1 MRAGSHGQVPGQQ
14 MWKWAPSPLPD
25 RGQAGAPS
33 AVGISGPLPAGPCS
47 MMPSLFSIISWFV
60 RTFKYMFGLRFDIK
74 GRQKLEV
81 DHPCVIISNHQ
92 SILDMMGKAGPR
104 RGWWESWPFPAAGP
118 ARDPAPVSVGE
129 MLQGGRARARMS
141 RRARGCGPGP
151 AGPVPPCSH
160 TKLHVPDAAHGA
172 LTAGSAASLPPFAGG
187 RQGWLVG
194 RHDGPGPVGG
204 RGTGPALSSLGKMA
218 ARL

>member
-1 MRAGSHGQVPGQQ
+1 MRAGSHGQVPGKQ
-14 MWKWAPSPLPD
+14 MWKWAPSPLPEGKPGL
-25 RGQAGAPS
+25 RLPWGSLLCLCLQ
-33 AVGISGPLPAGPCS
+33 SGCGPAGPCS
-47 MMPSLFSIISWFV
+47 LMLSLFSIISWFV
-60 RTFKYMFGLRFDIK
+60 RTFKYVFGLRFDIK

-141 RRARGCGPGP
+141 RRARGC
-151 AGPVPPCSH
+151 
-160 TKLHVPDAAHGA
+160 
-172 LTAGSAASLPPFAGG
+172 
-187 RQGWLVG
+187 
-194 RHDGPGPVGG
+194 
-204 RGTGPALSSLGKMA
+204 
-218 ARL
+218 